1 MGVRTNIQRVFDAFT
16 ILQTYSFG
24 GWKSKNIFVLHSDL
38 CDRIA
43 KNEIMHNILTQLGVS
58 LSMLQG
64 AMIKKDSILPPAKK
78 KKIMNNENTLP
89 ELSTSVSVNKS
100 GTDTMYMNNS
110 ISLPGSSI
118 GRNLVNQNFIPCNSS
133 MFDVDNNVSQLNDI
147 NVDNILS
154 LIK

>member
-1 MGVRTNIQRVFDAFT
+1 
-16 ILQTYSFG
+16 
-24 GWKSKNIFVLHSDL
+24 
-38 CDRIA
+38 
-43 KNEIMHNILTQLGVS
+43 
-58 LSMLQG
+58 MLQG

-118 GRNLVNQNFIPCNSS
+118 NRNLVNQNFIPCNSS
-133 MFDVDNNVSQLNDI
+133 MFDVDL
-147 NVDNILS
+147 
-154 LIK
+154 